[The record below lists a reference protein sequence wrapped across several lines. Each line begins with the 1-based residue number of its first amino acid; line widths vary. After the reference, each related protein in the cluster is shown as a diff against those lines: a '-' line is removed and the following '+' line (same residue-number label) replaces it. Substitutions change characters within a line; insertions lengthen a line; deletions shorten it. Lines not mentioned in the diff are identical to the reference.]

1 MRPLLTEIVDWAL
14 KAGEILHKGSQEG
27 FQVKHKS
34 EIDLV
39 TNIDHLSEEYI
50 LGQIRASYPQHKIVT
65 EESGTFEGE
74 GQGCWHID
82 PLDGT
87 VNFAHGIPIF
97 SVSLAY
103 AENSTVLMGVVYD
116 PMRDECFSAEKGKGA
131 WLNGKPIHVSTN
143 DQLIN
148 SLLVTGFPYD
158 KGVSTEDNFDN
169 FLHLNKKTQGVRRLG
184 SAALDLCYIA
194 AGRMEGYWELKM
206 SPWDIA
212 AGTLIV
218 EEAGGVVTSLE
229 GSPDYFMPPYSVIAA
244 NPPISRLI
252 LKELAAVSH
261 RSPQ

>member
-14 KAGEILHKGSQEG
+14 KAGEILRKGSQEG

-65 EESGTFEGE
+65 EESGTFEGN

-229 GSPDYFMPPYSVIAA
+229 GSPDYFKPPYSVIAA

-252 LKELAAVSH
+252 LEELAAVSH